1 MCNDVNVK
9 IGTRKVG
16 VTRQVEEYGQGE
28 ISSLKKQLV
37 KKSVLALC
45 ESNVSLH
52 INIVVQM

>member
-16 VTRQVEEYGQGE
+16 VTRQVEKYGQGE

-45 ESNVSLH
+45 ESNVSLR
-52 INIVVQM
+52 INIEVQM

>member
-1 MCNDVNVK
+1 MCNGVNVK

-16 VTRQVEEYGQGE
+16 VTRQVEKYGQGE

-45 ESNVSLH
+45 ESNVSLR
-52 INIVVQM
+52 INIEVQM